1 MKKAKLISI
10 ILVFCILIGG
20 ASLWLFAKEDG
31 EISAWERR
39 KLQQFPVL
47 KWESVMDGKFMKEFV
62 SYLSDQFPL
71 RDELRRLKAQ
81 VLFNLYQQKDNGG
94 IYIQDGS
101 ASKIDAVINSGSVDH
116 FTSRIGYLYDTYL
129 KDSDCR
135 VYYSIIPDKNYFLAE
150 KGGYPHLDYDEL
162 YRLLSERLSYMSEIE
177 IKHLL
182 SAEDYYTTDTHWRQE
197 KITDVANEIRKA
209 MGLSEVTDF
218 TEKTMGDF
226 YGVYYGQSALP
237 LPPDTLTYLTNDEL
251 AGCTVKNFENGS
263 ESKVYNEEKY
273 TGLDPYD
280 VYLSGAVSMLEIT
293 NPMGEKGKELV
304 VFRDSFGSSLVPL
317 LLSSYSKVTLVDTR
331 YISPDMISQFMSFE
345 KQDVLFIYSTLLV
358 NSSSTLK

>member
-39 KLQQFPVL
+39 KLQQFPEV

-71 RDELRRLKAQ
+71 RNELRRLKAQ

-101 ASKIDAVINSGSVDH
+101 ASKIDAVINKNSVDH
-116 FTSRIGYLYDTYL
+116 FTSRIDYLYDTYL
-129 KDSDCR
+129 KDTDCK
-135 VYYSIIPDKNYFLAE
+135 VYFSIIPDKNYFLAE

-162 YRLLSERLSYMSEIE
+162 YRVLSEELSYMSEIE

-197 KITDVANEIRKA
+197 NILDAANEIRKA
-209 MGLSEVTDF
+209 MGLSEVSDF

-251 AGCTVKNFENGS
+251 EGCTVKNFENGS

-280 VYLSGAVSMLEIT
+280 VYLSGAVSVLEIT

-317 LLSSYSKVTLVDTR
+317 LLSSYSKITLVDTR
-331 YISPDMISQFMSFE
+331 YIAPNMISQFMEFGS
-345 KQDVLFIYSTLLV
+345 QDVLFTYSTLLV